1 MNSGIN
7 SGNGFSR
14 VSQFDT
20 GFYQAMIDTLST
32 GAFLLEDKR
41 FLLVND
47 AFCELTDSL
56 LPAELIGQLFERFI
70 FPKRNTAAFEE
81 QLDNGSIT
89 RINTPEINN
98 KLSNEA
104 HEYQLVVTSQKGKC
118 TPIELS
124 SQHFKSADGRTFQ
137 VATLRQRKMEHA
149 LNQAL
154 REPDNNLAQLFAHIP
169 DIFLQIDASGII
181 RNSSNYSNQALGY
194 LKNETQNKPLAHI
207 FMSANEHAETLAKIM
222 QKRGE
227 LVEIETS
234 FRRKDGTPLLA
245 ALAAYAEYDAS
256 QKFKGIALIGRKDV
270 NLDVQLLSPNNSVR
284 DPLTHLI
291 NHLTFH
297 EHLIKSVRRARRHH
311 TQMWVLQLNLQNY
324 IEIKNRFGN
333 NVSNSCL
340 VHFSQRLQ
348 SFFRDT
354 DIIARVA
361 EDQFAVLLDDYTNQ
375 LALNSLI
382 TRLQEIMNKKSSIAQ
397 YPYGFQFNIGSA
409 NYPEHGITS
418 SELLEHAESMMFR
431 YQLNMQNQGN

>member
-1 MNSGIN
+1 MNSGSN
-7 SGNGFSR
+7 KGNGFGR

-56 LPAELIGQLFERFI
+56 PAELIGQLFERFI
-70 FPKRNTAAFEE
+70 FPKRNTAAFED
-81 QLDNGSIT
+81 QHNSGSIT
-89 RINTPEINN
+89 RLNTPEINDKVAN
-98 KLSNEA
+98 QA
-104 HEYQLVVTSQKGKC
+104 HEYQLVVTSQQGKC

-124 SQHFKSADGRTFQ
+124 SRHFKSADGRIFQ
-137 VATLRQRKMEHA
+137 VATLRKRKMEQA

-154 REPDNNLAQLFAHIP
+154 RESDKNLAQLAAHIP
-169 DIFLQIDASGII
+169 DIFLQIDATGII
-181 RNSSNYSNQALGY
+181 RNTSNYCNQALGY
-194 LKNETQNKPLAHI
+194 LKNEIQNKPLAHM
-207 FMSANEHAETLAKIM
+207 FMNANEHAEILAKIM
-222 QKRGE
+222 EKRGE
-227 LVEIETS
+227 LVETETS

-256 QKFKGIALIGRKDV
+256 QNFKGMALIGRKEV
-270 NLDVQLLSPNNSVR
+270 NLDVQLFSLNNNSVR

-311 TQMWVLQLNLQNY
+311 TKMWVLQLNLQNY
-324 IEIKNRFGN
+324 NEIKNRFGK
-333 NVSNSCL
+333 NVSDSCL

-375 LALNSLI
+375 LALKSLI

-431 YQLNMQNQGN
+431 YQLSMQNEGN

>member
-1 MNSGIN
+1 MNTGSN
-7 SGNGFSR
+7 NGNGFSR

-20 GFYQAMIDTLST
+20 GFYQAMINTLSE
-32 GAFLLEDKR
+32 GAFVLEDKR

-56 LPAELIGQLFERFI
+56 PPELIGQLFERFI
-70 FPKRNTAAFEE
+70 FPKKNTAAFED
-81 QLDNGSIT
+81 QHNSGSIA
-89 RINTPEINN
+89 RLNTPEINQ
-98 KLSNEA
+98 KISNEA

-137 VATLRQRKMEHA
+137 VATLRKRKIEQA

-154 REPDNNLAQLFAHIP
+154 RESDKSLAHIIAHIP

-181 RNSSNYSNQALGY
+181 RNNSNYSSQALGFLEND
-194 LKNETQNKPLAHI
+194 LKNMPLSQL
-207 FMSANEHAETLAKIM
+207 FMNTSEHAEILAKIM

-227 LVEIETS
+227 PVELETS
-234 FRRKDGTPLLA
+234 FRREDGTPLLT
-245 ALAAYAEYDAS
+245 ALTAFAEYDIN
-256 QKFKGIALIGRKDV
+256 QNFKGMALIGRKEV
-270 NLDVQLLSPNNSVR
+270 NLNSQMFSASNNSVR

-324 IEIKNRFGN
+324 NEIKNRFGN
-333 NVSNSCL
+333 QVSDSCL

-354 DIIARVA
+354 DIVARVA

-375 LALNSLI
+375 LALKSLI
-382 TRLQEIMNKKSSIAQ
+382 SRLQDIMNKKSTITQ

-418 SELLEHAESMMFR
+418 NELLEHAESMMFR
-431 YQLNMQNQGN
+431 YQLSMQNQGN

>member
-1 MNSGIN
+1 MNSGSN
-7 SGNGFSR
+7 DGNGFSR

-20 GFYQAMIDTLST
+20 GFYQAMIDTLSE
-32 GAFLLEDKR
+32 GAFVLEDKR

-47 AFCELTDSL
+47 AFCDLTDSL
-56 LPAELIGQLFERFI
+56 PSELIGQLFERFI
-70 FPKRNTAAFEE
+70 FPKRNTAAFED
-81 QLDNGSIT
+81 LHDNGSIA
-89 RINTPEINN
+89 RLSTPEINE

-124 SQHFKSADGRTFQ
+124 SQHFKNADGRTFQ
-137 VATLRQRKMEHA
+137 VATLRKRKMEQA

-154 REPDNNLAQLFAHIP
+154 RESDKSLTHLIAHIP
-169 DIFLQIDASGII
+169 ELFLQIDASGII
-181 RNSSNYSNQALGY
+181 RNNSNYSNQALGF
-194 LKNETQNKPLAHI
+194 LENALINMPLSRL
-207 FMSANEHAETLAKIM
+207 FMNANEHAEILAKIM

-227 LVEIETS
+227 PVEIETS
-234 FRRKDGTPLLA
+234 FRREDGTPLLT
-245 ALAAYAEYDAS
+245 ALTAYAEYDIN
-256 QKFKGIALIGRKDV
+256 QNFKGMALIGRKEA
-270 NLDVQLLSPNNSVR
+270 NLDSQIFSEKNNSVR

-324 IEIKNRFGN
+324 DEIKNRFGN
-333 NVSNSCL
+333 NVSDSCL

-354 DIIARVA
+354 DIVARVA

-375 LALNSLI
+375 LALKSLI
-382 TRLQEIMNKKSSIAQ
+382 NRLQEIMNKKSSIAQ

-418 SELLEHAESMMFR
+418 SELLEHAESMMLR
-431 YQLNMQNQGN
+431 YQLSMQNQGN